1 MRKED
6 FLEILKD
13 YLKNSFSQEEIMD
26 IVRDYEEYFIDG
38 EIEGK
43 TEMDIIASLGSPKEI
58 AKELVSQSSDKN
70 INKNKN
76 KLKNKF
82 DDVIYVMEDI
92 KNDDA
97 KIKAAQLKTRIT
109 CDSWILLYL
118 NEGVSNKKDFEKTT
132 DKYKELLSKF
142 RVNLKDKNH
151 VKNRDIAKKMQKLL
165 RIVEIPFKLIINI
178 CLICFALTLIA
189 SIAGPILLAP
199 FVTSFMSVMPELKMV
214 VVFGIIAYIG
224 VEILLWQ
231 LFFVVF
237 KLVKKLKKAY
247 LNWLETNNLYINGSI
262 KKEAME
268 QDGGLLDE
276 QE

>member
-70 INKNKN
+70 INKS

-82 DDVIYVMEDI
+82 DDMYI
-92 KNDDA
+92 A
-97 KIKAAQLKTRIT
+97 
-109 CDSWILLYL
+109 S
-118 NEGVSNKKDFEKTT
+118 KDKS
-132 DKYKELLSKF
+132 KELLSKF

-151 VKNRDIAKKMQKLL
+151 VKNRSIAKKMQKLL
-165 RIVEIPFKLIINI
+165 RIVEIPFKLIITI

-214 VVFGIIAYIG
+214 VVFGIIGYIG

-231 LFFVVF
+231 LFFIVF

>member
-58 AKELVSQSSDKN
+58 AKELVAQSSDKN

-82 DDVIYVMEDI
+82 DDVYIAV
-92 KNDDA
+92 KG
-97 KIKAAQLKTRIT
+97 KSKA
-109 CDSWILLYL
+109 
-118 NEGVSNKKDFEKTT
+118 
-132 DKYKELLSKF
+132 LLSKF

-178 CLICFALTLIA
+178 CLISFALTLIA
-189 SIAGPILLAP
+189 SKAGPILLAP
-199 FVTSFMSVMPELKMV
+199 FKTSFMSVMPELKMV

-231 LFFVVF
+231 LFFIVF
-237 KLVKKLKKAY
+237 KLVKKLKKSY
-247 LNWLETNNLYINGSI
+247 KNWLETNNLYINGSI
-262 KKEAME
+262 KMDAME

>member
-1 MRKED
+1 MKKED

-70 INKNKN
+70 INKSKF
-76 KLKNKF
+76 KNKF
-82 DDVIYVMEDI
+82 DDIYI
-92 KNDDA
+92 AA
-97 KIKAAQLKTRIT
+97 KGK
-109 CDSWILLYL
+109 S
-118 NEGVSNKKDFEKTT
+118 
-132 DKYKELLSKF
+132 KELLSKF

-178 CLICFALTLIA
+178 GLICFALTLIA

-214 VVFGIIAYIG
+214 VVFGIIGYIG

>member
-1 MRKED
+1 M
-6 FLEILKD
+6 
-13 YLKNSFSQEEIMD
+13 Y
-26 IVRDYEEYFIDG
+26 
-38 EIEGK
+38 
-43 TEMDIIASLGSPKEI
+43 IASK
-58 AKELVSQSSDKN
+58 DK
-70 INKNKN
+70 
-76 KLKNKF
+76 
-82 DDVIYVMEDI
+82 
-92 KNDDA
+92 
-97 KIKAAQLKTRIT
+97 
-109 CDSWILLYL
+109 S
-118 NEGVSNKKDFEKTT
+118 
-132 DKYKELLSKF
+132 KELLSKF

-151 VKNRDIAKKMQKLL
+151 VKNRSIAKKMQKLL
-165 RIVEIPFKLIINI
+165 RIVEIPFKLIITI

-214 VVFGIIAYIG
+214 VVFGIIGYIG

>member
-70 INKNKN
+70 INKSKF
-76 KLKNKF
+76 KNKF
-82 DDVIYVMEDI
+82 DDIYI
-92 KNDDA
+92 AA
-97 KIKAAQLKTRIT
+97 KGK
-109 CDSWILLYL
+109 S
-118 NEGVSNKKDFEKTT
+118 
-132 DKYKELLSKF
+132 KELLSKF

-165 RIVEIPFKLIINI
+165 RIVEIPFKLII
-178 CLICFALTLIA
+178 
-189 SIAGPILLAP
+189 
-199 FVTSFMSVMPELKMV
+199 
-214 VVFGIIAYIG
+214 
-224 VEILLWQ
+224 
-231 LFFVVF
+231 
-237 KLVKKLKKAY
+237 KLV
-247 LNWLETNNLYINGSI
+247 I
-262 KKEAME
+262 KFWP
-268 QDGGLLDE
+268 QNTRCI
-276 QE
+276 

>member
-58 AKELVSQSSDKN
+58 AKELVAQSSVKN

-82 DDVIYVMEDI
+82 DDVYIAV
-92 KNDDA
+92 KG
-97 KIKAAQLKTRIT
+97 K
-109 CDSWILLYL
+109 S
-118 NEGVSNKKDFEKTT
+118 
-132 DKYKELLSKF
+132 KELLSKF

-178 CLICFALTLIA
+178 CLISFALTLIA

-199 FVTSFMSVMPELKMV
+199 FITSFMSVMPELKMV
-214 VVFGIIAYIG
+214 VVFGIIGYIG

-231 LFFVVF
+231 LFFIVF

>member
-58 AKELVSQSSDKN
+58 AKELVAQSSDKN

-82 DDVIYVMEDI
+82 DDVYIAV
-92 KNDDA
+92 KG
-97 KIKAAQLKTRIT
+97 KSKA
-109 CDSWILLYL
+109 
-118 NEGVSNKKDFEKTT
+118 
-132 DKYKELLSKF
+132 LLSKF

-151 VKNRDIAKKMQKLL
+151 VKNRSIAKKMQKLL
-165 RIVEIPFKLIINI
+165 RIVEIPFKLIITI

-231 LFFVVF
+231 LFFIVF

>member
-70 INKNKN
+70 INKS

-82 DDVIYVMEDI
+82 DDIYI
-92 KNDDA
+92 AA
-97 KIKAAQLKTRIT
+97 KGK
-109 CDSWILLYL
+109 S
-118 NEGVSNKKDFEKTT
+118 
-132 DKYKELLSKF
+132 KELLSKF

-151 VKNRDIAKKMQKLL
+151 VKNRSIAKKMQKLL
-165 RIVEIPFKLIINI
+165 RIIAIIIFLHLYSLLFQILLPF
-178 CLICFALTLIA
+178 LTLA
-189 SIAGPILLAP
+189 LL
-199 FVTSFMSVMPELKMV
+199 T
-214 VVFGIIAYIG
+214 
-224 VEILLWQ
+224 
-231 LFFVVF
+231 
-237 KLVKKLKKAY
+237 
-247 LNWLETNNLYINGSI
+247 
-262 KKEAME
+262 
-268 QDGGLLDE
+268 
-276 QE
+276 

>member
-58 AKELVSQSSDKN
+58 AKELVAQSSDKN

-82 DDVIYVMEDI
+82 DDVYIAV
-92 KNDDA
+92 KG
-97 KIKAAQLKTRIT
+97 KSKA
-109 CDSWILLYL
+109 
-118 NEGVSNKKDFEKTT
+118 
-132 DKYKELLSKF
+132 LLSKF

-165 RIVEIPFKLIINI
+165 RIVEIPFKLIITI

>member
-58 AKELVSQSSDKN
+58 AKELVAQSSDKN
-70 INKNKN
+70 INKS

-82 DDVIYVMEDI
+82 DDVYIAV
-92 KNDDA
+92 KG
-97 KIKAAQLKTRIT
+97 K
-109 CDSWILLYL
+109 S
-118 NEGVSNKKDFEKTT
+118 
-132 DKYKELLSKF
+132 KELLSKF

-178 CLICFALTLIA
+178 WLICFALTLIA
-189 SIAGPILLAP
+189 SIAGPILLSP

-247 LNWLETNNLYINGSI
+247 RNWLETNDLYINGSI